1 MFGSEVKIEGK
12 LGKVLPITGMYT
24 FSHSTSPP
32 VCVYDCD
39 VIPCVISPGPQP
51 DWDPDIVAGLD
62 NPDCNFDVDDQL
74 QDDFV
79 LQVYYLINTNFLH
92 ILIY

>member
-1 MFGSEVKIEGK
+1 MIVI
-12 LGKVLPITGMYT
+12 II
-24 FSHSTSPP
+24 
-32 VCVYDCD
+32 
-39 VIPCVISPGPQP
+39 IPCVISPGPQP

-74 QDDFV
+74 EDDFV
-79 LQVYYLINTNFLH
+79 LQVYYLILIFYTNSLH